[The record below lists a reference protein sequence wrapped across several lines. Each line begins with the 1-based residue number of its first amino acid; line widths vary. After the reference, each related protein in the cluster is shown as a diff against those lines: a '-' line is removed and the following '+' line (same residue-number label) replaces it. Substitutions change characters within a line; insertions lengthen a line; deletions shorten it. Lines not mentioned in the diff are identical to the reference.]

1 MTAQDNE
8 RIAHLW
14 YEVMWSRPDPGLADE
29 LVDSNYA
36 PEWIQIDKKGPEQI
50 KHEIRYFR
58 SVFPDLKYE
67 IVETAALS
75 DRVWIRYKA
84 RGTQLGSAWGF
95 PPTGKTVEFEG
106 ATVLYIRQGK
116 VIDRWGAFSFYD
128 ILTDLGLV
136 PPLWEL
142 KDHIGQ
148 KR

>member
-29 LVDSNYA
+29 LVDSSYA
-36 PEWIQIDKKGPEQI
+36 PEWIHIDKKGPEQI

-75 DRVWIRYKA
+75 DRVWIRYRA

-106 ATVLYIRQGK
+106 ATILYIRQGK

-148 KR
+148 KP

>member
-1 MTAQDNE
+1 MTVQENE

-36 PEWIQIDKKGPEQI
+36 PEWIHIDKKGPEQI

-75 DRVWIRYKA
+75 DRVWIRYRA

-106 ATVLYIRQGK
+106 ATILYIREGK

-142 KDHIGQ
+142 KDRIGQ
-148 KR
+148 KP

>member
-1 MTAQDNE
+1 MTSQANE

-14 YEVMWSRPDPGLADE
+14 YEVMWSKPDPDLADE
-29 LVDSNYA
+29 LVDPDYA
-36 PEWIQIDKKGPEQI
+36 PEWVHIDKKGPEQI
-50 KHEIRYFR
+50 KHEIKYFR

-84 RGTQLGSAWGF
+84 KGTQLGSAWGF
-95 PPTGKTVEFEG
+95 PPSGKAVEFDG
-106 ATVLYIRQGK
+106 ATILYIRNGK
-116 VIDRWGAFSFYD
+116 IIDRWSAFSFYD

-142 KDHIGQ
+142 RDHIQ
-148 KR
+148 QES

>member
-106 ATVLYIRQGK
+106 ATILYIRQGK

>member
-1 MTAQDNE
+1 MSQENIE
-8 RIAHLW
+8 HIPHLW
-14 YEVMWSRPDPGLADE
+14 YEVMWSKPDPTIADQI
-29 LVDSNYA
+29 VDPNYA
-36 PEWIQIDKKGPEQI
+36 PEWIHIDKKGPEQI

-84 RGTQLGSAWGF
+84 WGTQQGSAWGF
-95 PPTGKTVEFEG
+95 PPTGKSVEFSG
-106 ATVLYIRQGK
+106 ATILYVKDGK

-128 ILTDLGLV
+128 ILADLELV

-142 KDHIGQ
+142 KDHIQ
-148 KR
+148 RNP